1 MSNAFRSRVQGASAD
16 ANTGE
21 PAAEP
26 AAEHVAEP
34 AAPAKSEPVIDA
46 PQSPAAPD
54 VQATPKAFGG
64 ALQWVVEFWRRFRR
78 GRTAERSDRAM
89 GQRMVQALAPAD
101 RALAGLLAPWG
112 RFGWAI
118 IAMFIGGSV
127 VWAGNARLDGAAIAS
142 GVVMVET
149 KRKTI
154 QHLEGGIIKEISV
167 SEGDKVKAGQVLVRF
182 DDTHPKAALDLLR
195 GRLVAALALEAR
207 LVAERDGTKEIEFP
221 DEIVQKA
228 DDPKVS
234 KMMMGEIDVIKAR
247 RSHISGQES
256 VLRERIDKS
265 HREITGLRAQ
275 ITSSREQL
283 SLIEEEIQPVEE
295 MVARGVVSRA
305 VLLALKRKKA
315 SISGDIGELQAKVAR
330 AQEGI
335 SEIKL
340 QLKMPE
346 SRDHNQVTEQ
356 LQKVQGDIADLRDKI
371 HAAEDVLRRTEVI
384 APRAGTVVDLQVH
397 TQNGVVQ
404 PGQTLLDLVP
414 DLDRLIV
421 DVRVDPKDIDVVYP
435 AMPAQVRLTA
445 FNART
450 TPMLSGKVS
459 SVSADRMTD
468 EVTGIPYFTAR
479 VILDADTVDFELSRL
494 KAGMQAEVFLVTAER
509 TALDYMIEP
518 LVRSFA
524 RAGREQ

>member
-1 MSNAFRSRVQGASAD
+1 MSNAFRSRVHGASAD
-16 ANTGE
+16 PNVG
-21 PAAEP
+21 
-26 AAEHVAEP
+26 EP
-34 AAPAKSEPVIDA
+34 AAPARSEPVVKGRRSSEA
-46 PQSPAAPD
+46 RAA
-54 VQATPKAFGG
+54 PKAFVG
-64 ALQWVVEFWRRFRR
+64 ALQRIVDRWRRPRR
-78 GRTAERSDRAM
+78 SRTVARSDRAAGRGM
-89 GQRMVQALAPAD
+89 AQTLGPGD
-101 RALAGLLAPWG
+101 RALAGLLAPWR
-112 RFGWAI
+112 RFGWAM
-118 IAMFIGGSV
+118 IAVFIGGSV

-154 QHLEGGIIKEISV
+154 QHLEGGIIKDILV
-167 SEGDKVKAGQVLVRF
+167 AEGDKVKVGQVLIRF
-182 DDTHPKAALDLLR
+182 DDTHPKAALGLLR

-207 LVAERDGTKEIEFP
+207 LVAERDGSKEIEFP
-221 DEIVQKA
+221 DEILEKA
-228 DDPKVS
+228 DDPKMS
-234 KMMMGEIDVIKAR
+234 KVMLGEIDVLKAR
-247 RSHISGQES
+247 RSHISGQKS
-256 VLRERIDKS
+256 VLRERIDKNRS
-265 HREITGLRAQ
+265 EIAGLRAQ
-275 ITSSREQL
+275 IASSREQL

-295 MVARGVVSRA
+295 MVVRGVVSKA

-315 SISGDIGELQAKVAR
+315 SITGDIGERQAQVAR

-356 LQKVQGDIADLRDKI
+356 LQKVQGDIADLRDKL
-371 HAAEDVLRRTEVI
+371 HAAEDVMRRTEVV

-414 DLDRLIV
+414 ELDRLIV
-421 DVRVDPKDIDVVYP
+421 DVRVDPRDIDVVYP

-450 TPMLSGKVS
+450 TPMLTGTVT

-479 VILDADTVDFELSRL
+479 VILDTDADAADFELSRL

-509 TALDYMIEP
+509 TALDYLIEP

>member
-1 MSNAFRSRVQGASAD
+1 MSNAFRSRVRGATAD
-16 ANTGE
+16 PNTGE

-26 AAEHVAEP
+26 VAEPVAEP
-34 AAPAKSEPVIDA
+34 AAPAKSDPVIEDR
-46 PQSPAAPD
+46 QSPAAPE
-54 VQATPKAFGG
+54 VQATQKAFGV
-64 ALQWVVEFWRRFRR
+64 ALQRVVEFLRRPRW
-78 GRTAERSDRAM
+78 GRTAERSDRAT
-89 GQRMVQALAPAD
+89 GKRMVQALEPAD
-101 RALAGLLAPWG
+101 RALAGLLAPWR
-112 RFGWAI
+112 RFGWGI
-118 IAMFIGGSV
+118 IAIFIGGSV

-142 GVVMVET
+142 GVVVVET

-154 QHLEGGIIKEISV
+154 QHLEGGIIKEIAV
-167 SEGDKVKAGQVLVRF
+167 AEGDKVKAGQVLVRF

-207 LVAERDGTKEIEFP
+207 LAAERDGSKEIEFP
-221 DEIVQKA
+221 DEIVEKA
-228 DDPKVS
+228 GDPKVS
-234 KMMMGEIDVIKAR
+234 KMMMGEIDVLKSR

-256 VLRERIDKS
+256 VLLERIDKNR
-265 HREITGLRAQ
+265 REITGLRAQ

-283 SLIEEEIQPVEE
+283 ALIEEEIQPVEE
-295 MVARGVVSRA
+295 MVARGVVSKA

-330 AQEGI
+330 AEEGI

-346 SRDHNQVTEQ
+346 SQDHNQVTEQ

-371 HAAEDVLRRTEVI
+371 HAAEDVLRRTEVV

-468 EVTGIPYFTAR
+468 KVTGIPYFTAR
-479 VILDADTVDFELSRL
+479 VILDTDAVDFDLSRL

-509 TALDYMIEP
+509 TALDYLFEP

-524 RAGREQ
+524 RAGHEE